1 MALNI
6 LSSSSDSDS
15 ESGEEEFTPSV
26 WQQDKEPGQGLLRS
40 PERKSVRS
48 VGDDRVEGI

>member
-1 MALNI
+1 MD
-6 LSSSSDSDS
+6 SRDSDSDVPSDSDS

-48 VGDDRVEGI
+48 VGKGGG